1 MKKIKGLL
9 LLGMMA
15 VAMFALTGCGKTTVN
30 LNTYITIRCEGY
42 DSLGTAS
49 FTFDYEAFEKD
60 YSGKIKLSTKDSNEM
75 KMLVL
80 MSGESSEELL
90 LDMCVSQSLD
100 QAKNL
105 SNGDTITLKWNCE
118 DEMASEYFNCK
129 LNYSDITYT
138 VSGLTEVEKFNP
150 FDYVEVSFSETEPY
164 IHATITPNYDQ
175 QEMQYIRFTADKE
188 DHLCNGDTIT
198 ITASISGSVDTFVEN
213 YGVVISETERTYTVE
228 DMPHYATDVAEIPAD
243 IMDAMS
249 AKGEEVFR
257 AYVASNWSK
266 PENLISVTYIGNYFL
281 SSKPL
286 ETEVWGRNKTF
297 WTENYLYLIY
307 KITATN
313 PDPEETIEF
322 YYYINY
328 ADIEIQPDG
337 TCSVDINSYTAPD
350 TGWFATEIFKVGNYT
365 YVGYANLETLKQNK
379 VTERIN
385 DYEYTSSV
393 QE

>member
-9 LLGMMA
+9 LLGMIV

-30 LNTYITIRCEGY
+30 LNQYITIVCEGY

-60 YSGKIKLSTKDSNEM
+60 YSGKIKLNSKNNDEM
-75 KMLVL
+75 KLL
-80 MSGESSEELL
+80 SLLSEGSSAELL

-100 QAKNL
+100 QTGNL
-105 SNGDTITLKWNCE
+105 SNGDTITLTWDCE
-118 DEMASEYFNCK
+118 DEMAGEYFNCK

-138 VSGLTEVEKFNP
+138 VSGLTEAEKFNP
-150 FDYVEVSFSETEPY
+150 FDYVEVSFADTEPY
-164 IHATITPNYDQ
+164 ISVTITPNYDR
-175 QEMQYIRFTADKE
+175 QEMQYIKFTADKE
-188 DHLCNGDTIT
+188 NYLHNGDTIT

-213 YGVVISETERTYTVE
+213 YGVVISETERTYTVAN
-228 DMPHYATDVAEIPAD
+228 MPRYATDVAEIPAD
-243 IMDAMS
+243 VIDAMS

-257 AYVASNWSK
+257 AYVADIWSK

-281 SSKPL
+281 SAKPL
-286 ETEVWGRNKTF
+286 EMEVWGRNKTF

-307 KITATN
+307 KITAAN
-313 PDPEETIEF
+313 PNPEETIEY

-328 ADIEIQPDG
+328 EDIEIQPDG
-337 TCSVDINSYTAPD
+337 TCSVDIEAYTAPD
-350 TGWFATEIFKVGNYT
+350 TGWFAMETFKVGDYT
-365 YVGYANLETLKQNK
+365 YIGYESLEALKQSK
-379 VTERIN
+379 VTERVN
-385 DYEYTSSV
+385 DYEYTGSI

>member
-9 LLGMMA
+9 LLGMIV

-30 LNTYITIRCEGY
+30 LNQYITIVCEGY

-60 YSGKIKLSTKDSNEM
+60 YSGKIKLNSKNNDEM
-75 KMLVL
+75 KMLSL
-80 MSGESSEELL
+80 LSGSSSAELL

-100 QAKNL
+100 QTGNL
-105 SNGDTITLKWNCE
+105 SNGDTITLTWDCE
-118 DEMASEYFNCK
+118 DEMAGEYFNCK

-138 VSGLTEVEKFNP
+138 VSGLTEAEKFNP
-150 FDYVEVSFSETEPY
+150 FDYVEVSFADTEPY
-164 IHATITPNYDQ
+164 ISATITPNYDR
-175 QEMQYIRFTADKE
+175 QEMQYIKFTVDKE
-188 DHLCNGDTIT
+188 NYLHNGDTIT

-228 DMPHYATDVAEIPAD
+228 NMPRYATDVAEIPAD
-243 IMDAMS
+243 IIDAMS

-257 AYVASNWSK
+257 AYVADRWSK

-281 SSKPL
+281 SAKPL

-307 KITATN
+307 KITAAN
-313 PDPEETIEF
+313 PNPEETIEY

-328 ADIEIQPDG
+328 EDIEIQPDG
-337 TCSVDINSYTAPD
+337 TCSVDIEAYTAPD
-350 TGWFATEIFKVGNYT
+350 TGWFAMETFKVGDYT
-365 YVGYANLETLKQNK
+365 YIGYESLEALKQSK
-379 VTERIN
+379 VTERVN

>member
-9 LLGMMA
+9 LLGMIA

-30 LNTYITIRCEGY
+30 LNKYITIRCEGY

-60 YSGKIKLSTKDSNEM
+60 YSGKIKLSSKDSNEM

-138 VSGLTEVEKFNP
+138 VSGLKEAGKFNP
-150 FDYVEVSFSETEPY
+150 FDYVEVSFSNTEPY
-164 IHATITPNYDQ
+164 ISATITPNYDQ
-175 QEMQYIRFTADKE
+175 QEMQDIKFTADKA
-188 DHLCNGDTIT
+188 DHLSNGDTIT

-228 DMPHYATDVAEIPAD
+228 GMPRYATDVAEISAD
-243 IMDAMS
+243 MMDTMS

-257 AYVASNWSK
+257 AYVASNWNK

-281 SSKPL
+281 SSKPI
-286 ETEVWGRNKTF
+286 EAGGWARDKMY

-337 TCSVDINSYTAPD
+337 TCSVDVNSYTAPD
-350 TGWFATEIFKVGNYT
+350 TGWFATETFNVGNYT
-365 YVGYANLETLKQNK
+365 YVGYADLETLKQKK

>member
-9 LLGMMA
+9 VLGMIA

-30 LNTYITIRCEGY
+30 LNKYITIECEGY

-49 FTFDYEAFEKD
+49 FTFDYEAFKKD
-60 YSGKIKLSTKDSNEM
+60 YSGKIKLSSKDSNEM

-80 MSGESSEELL
+80 LSGESSEELL

-100 QAKNL
+100 QARNL
-105 SNGDTITLKWNCE
+105 SNGDTITLKWDCE

-138 VSGLTEVEKFNP
+138 VSGLKEAGKFNP
-150 FDYVEVSFSETEPY
+150 FDYVEVSFSNTEPY
-164 IHATITPNYDQ
+164 ISATITPNYDQ
-175 QEMQYIRFTADKE
+175 QEMQYIKFTADKA
-188 DHLCNGDTIT
+188 DHLSNGDTIT
-198 ITASISGSVDTFVEN
+198 VTASISGSVDTFVEN

-228 DMPHYATDVAEIPAD
+228 GLPHYVTDVAEIPAD

-257 AYVASNWSK
+257 AYVASIWSK

-281 SSKPL
+281 SSKPI
-286 ETEVWGRNKTF
+286 EAGGWARDKMF

-337 TCSVDINSYTAPD
+337 TCSVDINAYVAPD
-350 TGWFATEIFKVGNYT
+350 TGWFATETFKVGNYT

>member
-9 LLGMMA
+9 LLGMIA

-30 LNTYITIRCEGY
+30 LNKYITIRCEGY

-49 FTFDYEAFEKD
+49 FTFDYEAFQKD
-60 YSGKIKLSTKDSNEM
+60 YSGKIKLNSKDNSEM
-75 KMLVL
+75 KLLVL

-337 TCSVDINSYTAPD
+337 TCSVDINAYTAPD
-350 TGWFATEIFKVGNYT
+350 TGWFATETFKVGNYT
-365 YVGYANLETLKQNK
+365 YVGYANLETLKQKK

>member
-9 LLGMMA
+9 LLGMIA
-15 VAMFALTGCGKTTVN
+15 AAMFALTGCGKTTVN
-30 LNTYITIRCEGY
+30 LNKYITIQCEGY

-49 FTFDYEAFEKD
+49 YTFDYEAFEKD

-80 MSGESSEELL
+80 LSGESSEELL

-118 DEMASEYFNCK
+118 DEMANEYFNCK

-138 VSGLTEVEKFNP
+138 VSGLKEAEKFNP
-150 FDYVEVSFSETEPY
+150 FDYVEVSFSNTEPY
-164 IHATITPNYDQ
+164 ISATITPNYDQ
-175 QEMQYIRFTADKE
+175 QEMQYIKFTADKA
-188 DHLCNGDTIT
+188 DHLSNGDTIT

-228 DMPHYATDVAEIPAD
+228 GLPRYVTDVAEIPAD
-243 IMDAMS
+243 IMEAMS

-281 SSKPL
+281 SSKPV
-286 ETEVWGRNKTF
+286 EAGGWARDKMY

-313 PDPEETIEF
+313 PDLEETVEF

-337 TCSVDINSYTAPD
+337 TCSVDINTYTVPD
-350 TGWFATEIFKVGNYT
+350 TGWFSMETFSVGGYT
-365 YVGYANLETLKQNK
+365 YVGYADLETLKKNK